1 MRKSPHI
8 ALRFGIAASAF
19 AAVLLVACNSTDNGV
34 NGETITTVEGSR
46 MAPVSLEQVLTF
58 EGETPV
64 FVRGTLYADA
74 DGVRLC
80 EAIGESFPVQ
90 CLGNQISVI
99 DLDLFPE
106 YAGLIVGDGD
116 VRTSEGEVDL
126 FGYYSNGTL
135 RVDPSAAAAD
145 AS

>member
-1 MRKSPHI
+1 MAAM
-8 ALRFGIAASAF
+8 ALAA
-19 AAVLLVACNSTDNGV
+19 LLLFACNSADTGGDG
-34 NGETITTVEGSR
+34 GTTTTVEGSR
-46 MAPVSLEQVLTF
+46 MAPVSIEQVLTF

-99 DLDLFPE
+99 GLDQFPE
-106 YAGLIVGDGD
+106 YAGLLVGDGD
-116 VRTSEGEVDL
+116 VRTSEGEVDIV
-126 FGYYSNGTL
+126 GYYSNGAL

-145 AS
+145 SS

>member
-1 MRKSPHI
+1 
-8 ALRFGIAASAF
+8 
-19 AAVLLVACNSTDNGV
+19 
-34 NGETITTVEGSR
+34 

-74 DGVRLC
+74 NGVRLC

-116 VRTSEGEVDL
+116 VRTSEGEVDI

>member
-1 MRKSPHI
+1 M
-8 ALRFGIAASAF
+8 L
-19 AAVLLVACNSTDNGV
+19 AVLVVACGTG
-34 NGETITTVEGSR
+34 GTTTTGEGSR
-46 MAPVSLEQVLTF
+46 MALVSIEQVLTF

-64 FVRGTLYADA
+64 FVRGTLYADG
-74 DGVRLC
+74 DGVKLC
-80 EAIGESFPVQ
+80 EAIGESAPVQ

-106 YAGLIVGDGD
+106 YAGLLVGDGE
-116 VRTSEGEVDL
+116 VRTSEGEVDIVV
-126 FGYYSNGTL
+126 YYSNGTL